1 MINSIK
7 SLIMGYVEVK
17 RKTAAT
23 LSGLL
28 IDEKLSF
35 KQHVNA
41 VC

>member
-1 MINSIK
+1 MINSVK
-7 SLIMGYVEVK
+7 SLMMGYVEVK

-28 IDEKLSF
+28 IDEKLPF
-35 KQHVNA
+35 KQHVND